1 MRTLL
6 KMQIP
11 VDAGNTAIT
20 TGTLPQTLQNVITAL
35 KPEATYF
42 YPEDGVRTAI
52 MVFDMK
58 SPSDIPKICEP
69 LFTQFKA
76 RVSLSPVMNLED
88 LQVGLKGIQA
98 GV

>member
-6 KMQIP
+6 KLQVP

-20 TGTLPQTLQNVITAL
+20 TGTLPTTLQNVMNAI
-35 KPEATYF
+35 KPEAAYF
-42 YPEDGVRTAI
+42 YAEDGVRTAI

-58 SPSDIPKICEP
+58 SPSDIPSIAEP

-76 RVSLSPVMNLED
+76 KISMSPVMNLDD
-88 LQVGLKGIQA
+88 LAAGLKKIQA
-98 GV
+98 AV